1 MSELKVGV
9 KVGYDG
15 KELSSGID
23 NSRRKLSELAQST
36 QQNEMSAKAMAAALR
51 GVPAQFTDIVTA
63 LQSGQ
68 RPLTVL
74 LQQGG
79 QLKDMFGGA
88 VPAAKALGGYI
99 LGLINPLTITLTVAT
114 ALGAAWYKGSQEAD
128 EFARALILTGNAAG
142 TTVERLSQMR
152 DAVAAATGA
161 TKGAAAEAITE
172 LASTGKVAESAMQG
186 AAEAAVAM
194 SRALGISV
202 SDTVKEF
209 NELGKSPAQAIRKLN
224 EQYNFLHASQ
234 LQQIDDLE
242 AVGLKT
248 EAAQKAQ
255 ELFGDALK
263 SMASE
268 AQQNL
273 GYVER
278 AWLAVKDAVKSTAD
292 AIASV
297 GREAP
302 LPDQLAA
309 INKQIAERKALAEKM
324 GAAGKVY
331 YDTSKL
337 EAQKRYLE
345 AVIEGE
351 KNVATVEAA
360 NESRRKAGITWLEL
374 TNKHLSKAVELEQK
388 RQSIVNAGNAMGLDV
403 TASEVANLEFS
414 AVKKTL
420 GITTKTDRRAS
431 LAAETKA
438 INETTAVRLKALD
451 AEKLSAAEYRTTVA
465 AIRQEGAEAIDE
477 INKRY
482 QKGMHD
488 NTKAARSALT
498 ASIDLAS
505 QLANV
510 TQRAQSAHIR
520 AAVSLGEMSER
531 QAIIEQAKAAED
543 KLNADILASRKK
555 LAGASVQEA
564 AHLDARLAVLDAERL
579 AAQQKL
585 ADDLAIADQKAES
598 ERLTRQAEAAKR
610 AGDMRTAYTL
620 DWEAKN
626 RVALKAAIASGNEE
640 LAQALEDGFKSG
652 LARVKFDDL
661 KRKYD
666 ALFADMTRRMEEV
679 REEASRDGG
688 LLAGFAAD
696 ERVAQIRDE
705 MIPQL
710 QALIDK
716 MREAGAEP
724 LLTEKTVS
732 ESTRAIKKI
741 INEGDKA
748 WTKFTDDI
756 ERGLTDSL
764 YRSFEQGKSFGQTF
778 IESIKNLFKTTVLKL
793 TIQSTVHEGLGM
805 LGLGKSGGLS
815 SLSNLLSLG
824 KTGYDLYSGNS
835 MIGRIAGMFG
845 WGKSLGSGITAAAGM
860 GGVGAGLSFAGA
872 GITGGAIGSGIG
884 AGALGS
890 GITGGIGGIGGSIGG
905 GALGSGISGSIGSI
919 GGSAGGLSGLM
930 PSMSTLG
937 WVGAGLAAA
946 AAIFKKFKKRGG
958 KKYEGDAYAL
968 LDDAGGLTARPTPT
982 TGGRDWLNGSMANA
996 SLQEMLAPIGKS
1008 IAELIRG
1015 LGGSARGIGLNVG
1028 FITDPKGKAQD
1039 QIIAGLS
1046 GADGRQYYGQNRL
1059 AGHGSYETELK
1070 LEMQRMMV
1078 AAVRASDVAQVY
1090 KDIANSVDLMTA
1102 NAEQLS
1108 AVLNELSIVSTLRPA
1123 LERVNL
1129 SADLASKTLVDA
1141 AGGLDALSSNL
1152 SSYYEGYFS
1161 AAEKTARLGND
1172 LNKQFAA
1179 LGLTMPQTRAQFRA
1193 LVESIGKT
1201 GAAGGQTL
1209 ARLLSLSTV
1218 FGQWADAVNSATS
1231 SVASSVSSSMQQL
1244 INDAQ
1249 RLQIEL
1255 LRAQNRNAEA
1265 DALQRKIDTAGMSA
1279 EEIAQ
1284 YDANARLRAQVEAAQ
1299 RLMQMQDAQAD
1310 RMQAFFEAQRARQQE
1325 ALNAQVNSAKQV
1337 ADTFT
1342 RLAESIKKY
1351 REGLLTSDASP
1362 LDDGVRYT
1370 EARRRYQTTV
1380 AKAKLG
1386 DSSAVESLQE
1396 VVGTFLRASK
1406 TAHTSSAD
1414 YRADF
1419 AEALASLD
1427 QVGAVAGRKG
1437 SLAQEQ
1443 IRIAQAQLDALNAIK
1458 SSLAGSQ
1465 TKLPTLVA
1473 NPGRMAADWASWFEH
1488 TPIGRSTQHPH
1499 GTATRISQNRG
1510 VYTDTHGRQY
1520 IFNKDDNPY
1529 TLADKSEE
1537 WAEAIKRVYG
1547 VFRGVGTPRFASG
1560 GAHAGGWRI
1569 VGEQGPELEYTA
1581 PSRIYSNAQSKGLLD
1596 LSELLAAI
1604 NALRADL
1611 RTGQAQ
1617 SAHNTNK
1624 ILTLLDR
1631 VSRGGNAILTEAA

>member
-23 NSRRKLSELAQST
+23 NSRRKLAELAQST

-194 SRALGISV
+194 SRALGVSV

-309 INKQIAERKALAEKM
+309 INKQIAERKALAAKM

-351 KNVATVEAA
+351 KNVAMVEAA

-388 RQSIVNAGNAMGLDV
+388 RQSVVNAGNAMGLDV

-420 GITTKTDRRAS
+420 GITTKTDCRAS

-438 INETTAVRLKALD
+438 INETTAARLKALD

-564 AHLDARLAVLDAERL
+564 ARLNARLEVLNAERL

-585 ADDLAIADQKAES
+585 ADDLAVADQKAES

-610 AGDMRTAYTL
+610 AGDMQTAYTL
-620 DWEAKN
+620 EWEAKN

-696 ERVAQIRDE
+696 ERAAQIRDE

-732 ESTRAIKKI
+732 ESTRAIKKV

-835 MIGRIAGMFG
+835 IVSRIAGVLG
-845 WGKSLGSGITAAAGM
+845 WGKTLGSGITLGAGV

-872 GITGGAIGSGIG
+872 GITGGAIGGGIG

-890 GITGGIGGIGGSIGG
+890 GITGGIGGIGGGIGG
-905 GALGSGISGSIGSI
+905 GALGSGISGSIG
-919 GGSAGGLSGLM
+919 GSAAGGGLSSLL

-937 WVGAGLAAA
+937 WITAGIGVIAAVLASL
-946 AAIFKKFKKRGG
+946 KKRGG
-958 KKYEGDAYAL
+958 PKTEGNAFGVLDERGVISDRPRATGPDPDWRTKRSETDKAVADL
-968 LDDAGGLTARPTPT
+968 LKPVGQT
-982 TGGRDWLNGSMANA
+982 
-996 SLQEMLAPIGKS
+996 
-1008 IAELIRG
+1008 IAEMVRR
-1015 LGGSARGIGLNVG
+1015 LGGSATGLGINLG
-1028 FITDPKGKAQD
+1028 FNSDPKGKAPD
-1039 QIIAGLS
+1039 NISGGLTDAH
-1046 GADGRQYYGQNRL
+1046 GNYVYRQTRD
-1059 AGHGSYETELK
+1059 AARGSYQSELQ
-1070 LEMQRMMV
+1070 LEIQRMMIAAIKATDV
-1078 AAVRASDVAQVY
+1078 AAVYKEMVSQIDLRSATAEQIAAVLQEIEQVSAIRDVFARVGL
-1090 KDIANSVDLMTA
+1090 SVDSVTKSL
-1102 NAEQLS
+1102 
-1108 AVLNELSIVSTLRPA
+1108 I
-1123 LERVNL
+1123 
-1129 SADLASKTLVDA
+1129 DA
-1141 AGGLDALSSNL
+1141 AGGFDALSSNL
-1152 SSYYEGYFS
+1152 SNYYEGYFS
-1161 AAEKTARLGND
+1161 AAEKTARLGED
-1172 LNKQFAA
+1172 LTKQFAA
-1179 LGLTMPQTRAQFRA
+1179 LGLAMPQTRAQFRA
-1193 LVESIGKT
+1193 LVESIDKT

-1209 ARLLSLSTV
+1209 ARLLSLSGV
-1218 FGQWADAVNSATS
+1218 FGQWADAVNSAT
-1231 SVASSVSSSMQQL
+1231 SSMQQL

-1279 EEIAQ
+1279 DEIAQ

-1310 RMQAFFEAQRARQQE
+1310 RMQSLFDAQRAREQE
-1325 ALNAQVNSAKQV
+1325 ALNAQVTSAKQV

-1342 RLAESIKKY
+1342 RLAESLKKY
-1351 REGLLTSDASP
+1351 REGLLASDASP
-1362 LDDGVRYT
+1362 LDDGARYAQ
-1370 EARRRYQTTV
+1370 ARRRYQTTV
-1380 AKAKLG
+1380 AQAKLG

-1396 VVGTFLRASK
+1396 VVGAFLRASK
-1406 TAHTSSAD
+1406 TAHTSAAD

-1443 IRIAQAQLDALNAIK
+1443 VRIAQAQLDALNAIK
-1458 SSLAGSQ
+1458 SSLAGAQ

-1473 NPGRMAADWASWFEH
+1473 DPGRMAADWASWF
-1488 TPIGRSTQHPH
+1488 TQTKIGQSTHHNH

-1520 IFNKDDNPY
+1520 IFNKDDDPY

-1537 WAEAIKRVYG
+1537 WAEAIKRIYG
-1547 VFRGVGTPRFASG
+1547 IFRGIGAPRFASG

-1581 PSRIYSNAQSKGLLD
+1581 PSRIYSNAQSKSLIDLSGLL
-1596 LSELLAAI
+1596 SAI

-1617 SAHNTNK
+1617 SAHNTSK

-1631 VSRGGNAILTEAA
+1631 VSRGGNAVLTEAA

>member
-23 NSRRKLSELAQST
+23 NSRRKLSELAQAT

-209 NELGKSPAQAIRKLN
+209 NELGKSPVAAFRKLA
-224 EQYNFLHASQ
+224 EQYGYLNVEQLKQIETLAAIGKETEALQLAIEAHAS
-234 LQQIDDLE
+234 
-242 AVGLKT
+242 KYT
-248 EAAQKAQ
+248 EMAA
-255 ELFGDALK
+255 
-263 SMASE
+263 S

-273 GYVER
+273 GIVAR
-278 AWLAVKDAVKSTAD
+278 AWLAVKDAVKATGD
-292 AIASV
+292 AIAGI
-297 GREAP
+297 GRAKTLDEQVA
-302 LPDQLAA
+302 
-309 INKQIAERKALAEKM
+309 
-324 GAAGKVY
+324 
-331 YDTSKL
+331 
-337 EAQKRYLE
+337 EAQKKLDAAREAAEKHPNRKIDLSEYERTLANLKLQKQEADQKAVNDAAEKKRNDAAVRFHDLE
-345 AVIEGE
+345 SKAISKKITLEQELQKIRNTAIAAGIDPESAQVKRLADDTIQRSLGIKTKSSRAAELAEQKKLIVDFYADAE
-351 KNVATVEAA
+351 KAARKRGASESEINAIINNRVETVEA
-360 NESRRKAGITWLEL
+360 L
-374 TNKHLSKAVELEQK
+374 NKKFE
-388 RQSIVNAGNAMGLDV
+388 
-403 TASEVANLEFS
+403 
-414 AVKKTL
+414 
-420 GITTKTDRRAS
+420 
-431 LAAETKA
+431 
-438 INETTAVRLKALD
+438 
-451 AEKLSAAEYRTTVA
+451 
-465 AIRQEGAEAIDE
+465 EGA
-477 INKRY
+477 
-482 QKGMHD
+482 QKGGRAM
-488 NTKAARSALT
+488 RSALT

-520 AAVSLGEMSER
+520 AAVALGEMSER

-543 KLNADILASRKK
+543 KLNADILASRQK

-564 AHLDARLAVLDAERL
+564 ARLNARLAVLDAERL

-610 AGDMRTAYTL
+610 AGDMQTAYTL
-620 DWEAKN
+620 EWEAKN

-666 ALFADMTRRMEEV
+666 ALFADMTRRIEEV

-741 INEGDKA
+741 INEGGKA

-793 TIQSTVHEGLGM
+793 TIQSTVHEGLDM
-805 LGLGKSGGLS
+805 LGLSKSGGMG

-872 GITGGAIGSGIG
+872 GIAGSALGGGIG

-919 GGSAGGLSGLM
+919 GGSAGGLSSLM

-946 AAIFKKFKKRGG
+946 AAVFKKFKKRGG

-996 SLQEMLAPIGKS
+996 SLQEMLAPVGKS

-1070 LEMQRMMV
+1070 LEMQRMMI

-1102 NAEQLS
+1102 SSEQLS

-1209 ARLLSLSTV
+1209 ARLLSLSTA
-1218 FGQWADAVNSATS
+1218 FGQWADAVNSAT
-1231 SVASSVSSSMQQL
+1231 SSVSSSMQQL

-1279 EEIAQ
+1279 DEVAQ
-1284 YDANARLRAQVEAAQ
+1284 YDANAHLRAQVEAAQ
-1299 RLMQMQDAQAD
+1299 RLAQMQAQMQDAQAD
-1310 RMQAFFEAQRARQQE
+1310 RMQALFDAQRARQQE
-1325 ALNAQVNSAKQV
+1325 ALNAQVTSARQV

-1351 REGLLTSDASP
+1351 REGLLASDASP
-1362 LDDGVRYT
+1362 LDDGARYV

-1406 TAHTSSAD
+1406 TAHTSAAD

-1473 NPGRMAADWASWFEH
+1473 DPGRMAADWARWFEH

-1520 IFNKDDNPY
+1520 IFNREDNPY

-1547 VFRGVGTPRFASG
+1547 IFRGVDTPRFASG
-1560 GAHAGGWRI
+1560 GAHVGGWRI

-1596 LSELLAAI
+1596 LSELLSAI

-1617 SAHNTNK
+1617 SAHNTGK
-1624 ILTLLDR
+1624 ILSLLDR

>member
-1 MSELKVGV
+1 
-9 KVGYDG
+9 
-15 KELSSGID
+15 
-23 NSRRKLSELAQST
+23 
-36 QQNEMSAKAMAAALR
+36 
-51 GVPAQFTDIVTA
+51 
-63 LQSGQ
+63 
-68 RPLTVL
+68 
-74 LQQGG
+74 
-79 QLKDMFGGA
+79 
-88 VPAAKALGGYI
+88 
-99 LGLINPLTITLTVAT
+99 
-114 ALGAAWYKGSQEAD
+114 
-128 EFARALILTGNAAG
+128 
-142 TTVERLSQMR
+142 
-152 DAVAAATGA
+152 
-161 TKGAAAEAITE
+161 
-172 LASTGKVAESAMQG
+172 
-186 AAEAAVAM
+186 
-194 SRALGISV
+194 
-202 SDTVKEF
+202 
-209 NELGKSPAQAIRKLN
+209 
-224 EQYNFLHASQ
+224 
-234 LQQIDDLE
+234 
-242 AVGLKT
+242 
-248 EAAQKAQ
+248 
-255 ELFGDALK
+255 
-263 SMASE
+263 
-268 AQQNL
+268 
-273 GYVER
+273 
-278 AWLAVKDAVKSTAD
+278 
-292 AIASV
+292 
-297 GREAP
+297 
-302 LPDQLAA
+302 
-309 INKQIAERKALAEKM
+309 M

-337 EAQKRYLE
+337 EAEARVLE
-345 AVIEGE
+345 ARIEGLRAE
-351 KNVATVEAA
+351 GEIREA
-360 NESRRKAGITWLEL
+360 NESRRKAELNWLNL
-374 TNKHLSKAVELEQK
+374 KNKHLSKNIELEQK
-388 RQSIVNAGNAMGLDV
+388 RQSIVNAGNAMGFDV

-431 LAAETKA
+431 LAAETRA
-438 INETTAVRLKALD
+438 INETTAARLKALD

-543 KLNADILASRKK
+543 KLNADILASRQK

-564 AHLDARLAVLDAERL
+564 ARLNARLAVLDAERL

-585 ADDLAIADQKAES
+585 ADDLAVADQKAES

-610 AGDMRTAYTL
+610 AGDMQTAYTL
-620 DWEAKN
+620 EWEAKN

-805 LGLGKSGGLS
+805 LGLSKSGGMG

-872 GITGGAIGSGIG
+872 GITGTIGGGIG

-919 GGSAGGLSGLM
+919 GGSAGGLSSLM

-937 WVGAGLAAA
+937 WVGAGLGAAM
-946 AAIFKKFKKRGG
+946 AIFKKFKKKRGG

-1070 LEMQRMMV
+1070 LEMQRMMI

-1102 NAEQLS
+1102 SSEQLS
-1108 AVLNELSIVSTLRPA
+1108 AVLNELSIVSRLRPA

-1161 AAEKTARLGND
+1161 AAEKTARLGSD

-1279 EEIAQ
+1279 DEVAQ

-1310 RMQAFFEAQRARQQE
+1310 RMQALFDAQRARQQE
-1325 ALNAQVNSAKQV
+1325 ALNAQVTSAKQV

-1342 RLAESIKKY
+1342 RLAESLKKY
-1351 REGLLTSDASP
+1351 REGLLASDVSP

-1406 TAHTSSAD
+1406 TAHTSAAD

-1458 SSLAGSQ
+1458 SNLAGSQ

-1473 NPGRMAADWASWFEH
+1473 DPGRMAADWARWFEH

-1520 IFNKDDNPY
+1520 IFNREDNPY

-1547 VFRGVGTPRFASG
+1547 IFRGVGTPRFASG
-1560 GAHAGGWRI
+1560 GAHVGGWRI

-1596 LSELLAAI
+1596 LSELLSAI

-1617 SAHNTNK
+1617 SAHNTGK

-1631 VSRGGNAILTEAA
+1631 VSRGGNAVLTEAA

>member
-23 NSRRKLSELAQST
+23 HSRRKLSELAQAT
-36 QQNEMSAKAMAAALR
+36 QQNEMSAKAMSAALR
-51 GVPAQFTDIVTA
+51 GVPAQFTDIVVA

-68 RPLTVL
+68 RPITVL

-79 QLKDMFGGA
+79 QLKDMFSGA

-337 EAQKRYLE
+337 EAEARVLE
-345 AVIEGE
+345 ARIEGLRAE
-351 KNVATVEAA
+351 GEIREA
-360 NESRRKAGITWLEL
+360 NESRRKAELNWLNL
-374 TNKHLSKAVELEQK
+374 KNKHLSKNIELEQK
-388 RQSIVNAGNAMGLDV
+388 RQSIVNAGNAMGFDV

-438 INETTAVRLKALD
+438 INETTAARLKALD

-498 ASIDLAS
+498 SSIDLAS

-520 AAVSLGEMSER
+520 AAVALGEMSER

-543 KLNADILASRKK
+543 KLNADILASRQK

-564 AHLDARLAVLDAERL
+564 ARLNARLAVLDAERL

-585 ADDLAIADQKAES
+585 ADDLAVADQKAES

-610 AGDMRTAYTL
+610 AGDMQTAYTL
-620 DWEAKN
+620 EWEAKN

-661 KRKYD
+661 KRRYD

-764 YRSFEQGKSFGQTF
+764 YRSFEQGKGFGQTF

-793 TIQSTVHEGLGM
+793 TIQSTVHEGLDM
-805 LGLGKSGGLS
+805 LGLGKSGGMG
-815 SLSNLLSLG
+815 SLSNLFSLG
-824 KTGYDLYSGNS
+824 KTAYDLYSGNS

-845 WGKSLGSGITAAAGM
+845 WGKSLGSGITATAGM

-872 GITGGAIGSGIG
+872 GITGSALGSGIG

-905 GALGSGISGSIGSI
+905 GALGSGISGSIGSV
-919 GGSAGGLSGLM
+919 GGSAGGLFGSLSG
-930 PSMSTLG
+930 MSTLG
-937 WVGAGLAAA
+937 WVGAGVGAAM
-946 AAIFKKFKKRGG
+946 AIFKKFKKNAVAKNTR
-958 KKYEGDAYAL
+958 AM
-968 LDDAGGLTARPTPT
+968 PTPC
-982 TGGRDWLNGSMANA
+982 LM
-996 SLQEMLAPIGKS
+996 MP
-1008 IAELIRG
+1008 
-1015 LGGSARGIGLNVG
+1015 
-1028 FITDPKGKAQD
+1028 
-1039 QIIAGLS
+1039 AG
-1046 GADGRQYYGQNRL
+1046 
-1059 AGHGSYETELK
+1059 
-1070 LEMQRMMV
+1070 
-1078 AAVRASDVAQVY
+1078 
-1090 KDIANSVDLMTA
+1090 
-1102 NAEQLS
+1102 
-1108 AVLNELSIVSTLRPA
+1108 
-1123 LERVNL
+1123 
-1129 SADLASKTLVDA
+1129 
-1141 AGGLDALSSNL
+1141 
-1152 SSYYEGYFS
+1152 
-1161 AAEKTARLGND
+1161 
-1172 LNKQFAA
+1172 
-1179 LGLTMPQTRAQFRA
+1179 
-1193 LVESIGKT
+1193 
-1201 GAAGGQTL
+1201 
-1209 ARLLSLSTV
+1209 
-1218 FGQWADAVNSATS
+1218 
-1231 SVASSVSSSMQQL
+1231 
-1244 INDAQ
+1244 
-1249 RLQIEL
+1249 
-1255 LRAQNRNAEA
+1255 
-1265 DALQRKIDTAGMSA
+1265 
-1279 EEIAQ
+1279 
-1284 YDANARLRAQVEAAQ
+1284 
-1299 RLMQMQDAQAD
+1299 
-1310 RMQAFFEAQRARQQE
+1310 
-1325 ALNAQVNSAKQV
+1325 
-1337 ADTFT
+1337 
-1342 RLAESIKKY
+1342 
-1351 REGLLTSDASP
+1351 
-1362 LDDGVRYT
+1362 
-1370 EARRRYQTTV
+1370 
-1380 AKAKLG
+1380 
-1386 DSSAVESLQE
+1386 
-1396 VVGTFLRASK
+1396 
-1406 TAHTSSAD
+1406 
-1414 YRADF
+1414 
-1419 AEALASLD
+1419 
-1427 QVGAVAGRKG
+1427 
-1437 SLAQEQ
+1437 
-1443 IRIAQAQLDALNAIK
+1443 
-1458 SSLAGSQ
+1458 
-1465 TKLPTLVA
+1465 
-1473 NPGRMAADWASWFEH
+1473 
-1488 TPIGRSTQHPH
+1488 
-1499 GTATRISQNRG
+1499 
-1510 VYTDTHGRQY
+1510 
-1520 IFNKDDNPY
+1520 
-1529 TLADKSEE
+1529 
-1537 WAEAIKRVYG
+1537 
-1547 VFRGVGTPRFASG
+1547 
-1560 GAHAGGWRI
+1560 
-1569 VGEQGPELEYTA
+1569 
-1581 PSRIYSNAQSKGLLD
+1581 
-1596 LSELLAAI
+1596 
-1604 NALRADL
+1604 
-1611 RTGQAQ
+1611 
-1617 SAHNTNK
+1617 
-1624 ILTLLDR
+1624 
-1631 VSRGGNAILTEAA
+1631 

>member
-1 MSELKVGV
+1 
-9 KVGYDG
+9 
-15 KELSSGID
+15 
-23 NSRRKLSELAQST
+23 
-36 QQNEMSAKAMAAALR
+36 
-51 GVPAQFTDIVTA
+51 
-63 LQSGQ
+63 
-68 RPLTVL
+68 
-74 LQQGG
+74 
-79 QLKDMFGGA
+79 
-88 VPAAKALGGYI
+88 
-99 LGLINPLTITLTVAT
+99 
-114 ALGAAWYKGSQEAD
+114 
-128 EFARALILTGNAAG
+128 
-142 TTVERLSQMR
+142 
-152 DAVAAATGA
+152 
-161 TKGAAAEAITE
+161 
-172 LASTGKVAESAMQG
+172 
-186 AAEAAVAM
+186 
-194 SRALGISV
+194 
-202 SDTVKEF
+202 
-209 NELGKSPAQAIRKLN
+209 
-224 EQYNFLHASQ
+224 
-234 LQQIDDLE
+234 
-242 AVGLKT
+242 
-248 EAAQKAQ
+248 
-255 ELFGDALK
+255 
-263 SMASE
+263 MASE

-337 EAQKRYLE
+337 EAEARVLE
-345 AVIEGE
+345 ARIEGLRAE
-351 KNVATVEAA
+351 GEIREA
-360 NESRRKAGITWLEL
+360 NESRRKAELNWLNL
-374 TNKHLSKAVELEQK
+374 KNKHLSKNIELEQK
-388 RQSIVNAGNAMGLDV
+388 RQSIVNAGNAMGFDV

-438 INETTAVRLKALD
+438 INETTAARLKALD

-498 ASIDLAS
+498 SSIDLAS

-520 AAVSLGEMSER
+520 AAVALGEMSER

-543 KLNADILASRKK
+543 KLNADILASRQK

-564 AHLDARLAVLDAERL
+564 ARLNARLAVLDAERL

-585 ADDLAIADQKAES
+585 ADDLAVADQKAES

-610 AGDMRTAYTL
+610 AGDMQTAYTL
-620 DWEAKN
+620 EWEAKN

-661 KRKYD
+661 KRRYD

-793 TIQSTVHEGLGM
+793 TIQSTVHEGLDM
-805 LGLGKSGGLS
+805 LGLGKSGGMG

-845 WGKSLGSGITAAAGM
+845 WGKSLGGGITAAAGM

-919 GGSAGGLSGLM
+919 GGSAGGLSSFL

-946 AAIFKKFKKRGG
+946 MAIFKKFKKRGG

-968 LDDAGGLTARPTPT
+968 LDDAGGLTARPSPT

-996 SLQEMLAPIGKS
+996 SLQEMLAPVGKS

-1039 QIIAGLS
+1039 QIIATLS

-1070 LEMQRMMV
+1070 LEMQRMMI

-1090 KDIANSVDLMTA
+1090 KDIANSVDLVSA
-1102 NAEQLS
+1102 SAEQLS

-1193 LVESIGKT
+1193 LVESIDKT
-1201 GAAGGQTL
+1201 GVAGSQTL

-1218 FGQWADAVNSATS
+1218 FGQWADAVNGATS
-1231 SVASSVSSSMQQL
+1231 SVAASMQQL
-1244 INDAQ
+1244 IADAR

-1255 LRAQNRNAEA
+1255 LRAQNLNAEA

-1279 EEIAQ
+1279 DEVAQ

-1299 RLMQMQDAQAD
+1299 RLAQMQDAQAD
-1310 RMQAFFEAQRARQQE
+1310 RMQALFDAQRARQQE
-1325 ALNAQVNSAKQV
+1325 ALNADRKS
-1337 ADTFT
+1337 
-1342 RLAESIKKY
+1342 
-1351 REGLLTSDASP
+1351 
-1362 LDDGVRYT
+1362 
-1370 EARRRYQTTV
+1370 
-1380 AKAKLG
+1380 
-1386 DSSAVESLQE
+1386 
-1396 VVGTFLRASK
+1396 VV
-1406 TAHTSSAD
+1406 
-1414 YRADF
+1414 
-1419 AEALASLD
+1419 
-1427 QVGAVAGRKG
+1427 
-1437 SLAQEQ
+1437 
-1443 IRIAQAQLDALNAIK
+1443 
-1458 SSLAGSQ
+1458 
-1465 TKLPTLVA
+1465 
-1473 NPGRMAADWASWFEH
+1473 
-1488 TPIGRSTQHPH
+1488 
-1499 GTATRISQNRG
+1499 
-1510 VYTDTHGRQY
+1510 
-1520 IFNKDDNPY
+1520 
-1529 TLADKSEE
+1529 
-1537 WAEAIKRVYG
+1537 
-1547 VFRGVGTPRFASG
+1547 
-1560 GAHAGGWRI
+1560 
-1569 VGEQGPELEYTA
+1569 
-1581 PSRIYSNAQSKGLLD
+1581 
-1596 LSELLAAI
+1596 
-1604 NALRADL
+1604 
-1611 RTGQAQ
+1611 
-1617 SAHNTNK
+1617 
-1624 ILTLLDR
+1624 
-1631 VSRGGNAILTEAA
+1631 

>member
-1 MSELKVGV
+1 
-9 KVGYDG
+9 
-15 KELSSGID
+15 
-23 NSRRKLSELAQST
+23 
-36 QQNEMSAKAMAAALR
+36 MSAKAMSAALR
-51 GVPAQFTDIVTA
+51 GVPAQFTDIVVA

-68 RPLTVL
+68 RPITVL

-99 LGLINPLTITLTVAT
+99 LGLINPLTITLSVAT

-209 NELGKSPAQAIRKLN
+209 NELGKSPVAAFRKLA
-224 EQYNFLHASQ
+224 EQYGYLNVEQLKQIETLAAIGKETEALQLAIEAHAS
-234 LQQIDDLE
+234 
-242 AVGLKT
+242 KYT
-248 EAAQKAQ
+248 EMAA
-255 ELFGDALK
+255 
-263 SMASE
+263 S

-273 GYVER
+273 GIVAR
-278 AWLAVKDAVKSTAD
+278 AWLAVKDAVKATGD
-292 AIASV
+292 AIAGI
-297 GREAP
+297 GRAKTLDEQVA
-302 LPDQLAA
+302 
-309 INKQIAERKALAEKM
+309 
-324 GAAGKVY
+324 
-331 YDTSKL
+331 
-337 EAQKRYLE
+337 EAQKKLDAAREAAEKHPNRKIDLSEYERTLANLKLQKQEADQKAVNDAAEKKRNDAAVRFHDLE
-345 AVIEGE
+345 SKAISKKITLEQELQKIRNTAIAAGIDPESAQVKRLADDTIQRSLGIKTKSSRAAELAEQKKLIVDFYADAE
-351 KNVATVEAA
+351 KAARKRGASESEINAIINNRVETVEA
-360 NESRRKAGITWLEL
+360 L
-374 TNKHLSKAVELEQK
+374 NKKFE
-388 RQSIVNAGNAMGLDV
+388 
-403 TASEVANLEFS
+403 
-414 AVKKTL
+414 
-420 GITTKTDRRAS
+420 
-431 LAAETKA
+431 
-438 INETTAVRLKALD
+438 
-451 AEKLSAAEYRTTVA
+451 
-465 AIRQEGAEAIDE
+465 EGA
-477 INKRY
+477 
-482 QKGMHD
+482 QKGGHAM
-488 NTKAARSALT
+488 RSALT

-543 KLNADILASRKK
+543 KLNADILASRQK
-555 LAGASVQEA
+555 LASASVQEA
-564 AHLDARLAVLDAERL
+564 ARLNARLAVLDAERL

-585 ADDLAIADQKAES
+585 ADDLAVADQKAES

-610 AGDMRTAYTL
+610 AGDMQTAYTL
-620 DWEAKN
+620 EWEAKN

-696 ERVAQIRDE
+696 ERAAQIRDE

-748 WTKFTDDI
+748 WSKFTDDI

-805 LGLGKSGGLS
+805 LGLSKSGGMG

-824 KTGYDLYSGNS
+824 KTGYDIYSGNS
-835 MIGRIAGMFG
+835 MISRIAGMFG

-872 GITGGAIGSGIG
+872 GITGTIGGGIG

-890 GITGGIGGIGGSIGG
+890 GITGGIGGIGSSIGG
-905 GALGSGISGSIGSI
+905 GALGSGISGGIGSI
-919 GGSAGGLSGLM
+919 GGSAGGLSSLM

-946 AAIFKKFKKRGG
+946 AAIFKKIKKRGG

-996 SLQEMLAPIGKS
+996 SLQEMLAPVGKS

-1070 LEMQRMMV
+1070 LEMQRMMI

-1102 NAEQLS
+1102 SSEQLS
-1108 AVLNELSIVSTLRPA
+1108 AVLNELSIVSRLRPA

-1161 AAEKTARLGND
+1161 AAEKTARLGSD

-1279 EEIAQ
+1279 NEVAQ

-1310 RMQAFFEAQRARQQE
+1310 RMQALFDAQRARQQE
-1325 ALNAQVNSAKQV
+1325 ALNAQVTSAKQV

-1342 RLAESIKKY
+1342 RLAESLKKY

-1362 LDDGVRYT
+1362 LDDGARYV

-1386 DSSAVESLQE
+1386 DASAVESLQE
-1396 VVGTFLRASK
+1396 VVGAFLRASK
-1406 TAHTSSAD
+1406 TAHTSAAD

-1437 SLAQEQ
+1437 SIAQQ
-1443 IRIAQAQLDALNAIK
+1443 QLQVAQAQLDALNAIK

-1473 NPGRMAADWASWFEH
+1473 NPGRMAADWDHWFAH
-1488 TPIGRSTQHPH
+1488 VKIGQTTQHPH

-1520 IFNKDDNPY
+1520 IFNRDDNPY

-1537 WAEAIKRVYG
+1537 WAEAIKRMYG

-1617 SAHNTNK
+1617 SAHNTGK

-1631 VSRGGNAILTEAA
+1631 VSRGGNAVLTEAA

>member
-23 NSRRKLSELAQST
+23 NSRRKLAELAQAT
-36 QQNEMSAKAMAAALR
+36 QQNEMSAKAMSAALR
-51 GVPAQFTDIVTA
+51 GVPAQFTDIVVA

-68 RPLTVL
+68 RPITVL

-88 VPAAKALGGYI
+88 VPAARALGGYI

-114 ALGAAWYKGSQEAD
+114 ALGAAWYKGAQEAD

-194 SRALGISV
+194 SRALGVSV

-209 NELGKSPAQAIRKLN
+209 NELGKSPVAAFRKLA
-224 EQYNFLHASQ
+224 EQYGYLNVEQ
-234 LQQIDDLE
+234 LKQIETLVAIGKNTE
-242 AVGLKT
+242 AV
-248 EAAQKAQ
+248 QYAQ
-255 ELFGDALK
+255 EQHAEALK
-263 SMASE
+263 NMSAE

-273 GYVER
+273 GYVEQ
-278 AWLAVKDAVKSTAD
+278 AWLAVKDAVKATAD

-302 LPDQLAA
+302 LPEQVKALRAKIAQQEAEAASLGSRFGAPRSYDSTEDKKLLRVLEARLEAEERVAEIRKADKERGDAAIAMHDRENKALSQKVKYAQELKAIRNTAQAYGSDLDSPRVKHLETDLLDRTLGVKTKSAQARQYAELRQISIEYHNEERQRLEARGASQKELNALAA
-309 INKQIAERKALAEKM
+309 QGAEYLDALAKKFE
-324 GAAGKVY
+324 
-331 YDTSKL
+331 
-337 EAQKRYLE
+337 
-345 AVIEGE
+345 
-351 KNVATVEAA
+351 
-360 NESRRKAGITWLEL
+360 
-374 TNKHLSKAVELEQK
+374 
-388 RQSIVNAGNAMGLDV
+388 GNA
-403 TASEVANLEFS
+403 
-414 AVKKTL
+414 KK
-420 GITTKTDRRAS
+420 GGRA
-431 LAAETKA
+431 
-438 INETTAVRLKALD
+438 
-451 AEKLSAAEYRTTVA
+451 
-465 AIRQEGAEAIDE
+465 
-477 INKRY
+477 
-482 QKGMHD
+482 M
-488 NTKAARSALT
+488 RSALT

-555 LAGASVQEA
+555 LAGASAQEA
-564 AHLDARLAVLDAERL
+564 ARLNARLAVLDAERL

-585 ADDLAIADQKAES
+585 ADDLAVADQKAES

-610 AGDMRTAYTL
+610 AGDMQTAYTL
-620 DWEAKN
+620 EWEAKN

-710 QALIDK
+710 QVLIDK

-872 GITGGAIGSGIG
+872 GITGSALGSGIG

-1008 IAELIRG
+1008 VAELIRG

-1070 LEMQRMMV
+1070 LEMQRMMI

-1406 TAHTSSAD
+1406 TAHTSAAD

>member
-99 LGLINPLTITLTVAT
+99 LGLINLLTITLTVAT

-209 NELGKSPAQAIRKLN
+209 NELGKSPVAAFRKLA
-224 EQYNFLHASQ
+224 EQYGYLNVEQLKQIETLAAIGKETEALQLAIEAHAS
-234 LQQIDDLE
+234 
-242 AVGLKT
+242 KYT
-248 EAAQKAQ
+248 EMAA
-255 ELFGDALK
+255 
-263 SMASE
+263 S

-273 GYVER
+273 GIVAR
-278 AWLAVKDAVKSTAD
+278 AWLAVKDAVKATGD
-292 AIASV
+292 AIAGI
-297 GREAP
+297 GRAKTLDEQVA
-302 LPDQLAA
+302 
-309 INKQIAERKALAEKM
+309 
-324 GAAGKVY
+324 
-331 YDTSKL
+331 
-337 EAQKRYLE
+337 EAQKKLDAAREAAEKHPNRKIDLSEYERTLANLKLQKQEADQKAVNDAAEKKRNDAAVRFHDLE
-345 AVIEGE
+345 SKAISKKITLEQELQKIRNTAIAAGIDPESAQVKRLADDTIQRSLGIKTKSSRAAELAEQKKLIVDFYADAE
-351 KNVATVEAA
+351 KAARKRGASESEINAIINNRVETVEA
-360 NESRRKAGITWLEL
+360 L
-374 TNKHLSKAVELEQK
+374 NKKFE
-388 RQSIVNAGNAMGLDV
+388 
-403 TASEVANLEFS
+403 
-414 AVKKTL
+414 
-420 GITTKTDRRAS
+420 
-431 LAAETKA
+431 
-438 INETTAVRLKALD
+438 
-451 AEKLSAAEYRTTVA
+451 
-465 AIRQEGAEAIDE
+465 EGA
-477 INKRY
+477 
-482 QKGMHD
+482 QKGGRAM
-488 NTKAARSALT
+488 RSALT

-520 AAVSLGEMSER
+520 AAVALGEMSER

-543 KLNADILASRKK
+543 KLNADILASRQK

-564 AHLDARLAVLDAERL
+564 ARLNARLAVLDAERL

-585 ADDLAIADQKAES
+585 VDDLAVADQKAES

-610 AGDMRTAYTL
+610 AGDMQTAYTL
-620 DWEAKN
+620 EWEAKN

-661 KRKYD
+661 KRRYD

-764 YRSFEQGKSFGQTF
+764 YRSFEQGKGFGQTF

-793 TIQSTVHEGLGM
+793 TIQSTVHEGLDM
-805 LGLGKSGGLS
+805 LGLGKSGGMG
-815 SLSNLLSLG
+815 SLSNLFSLG
-824 KTGYDLYSGNS
+824 KTAYDLYSGNS

-845 WGKSLGSGITAAAGM
+845 WGKSL
-860 GGVGAGLSFAGA
+860 
-872 GITGGAIGSGIG
+872 GSGIG

-905 GALGSGISGSIGSI
+905 GALGSGISGSIGSV
-919 GGSAGGLSGLM
+919 GGSAGGLFGSLSG
-930 PSMSTLG
+930 MSTLG
-937 WVGAGLAAA
+937 WVGAGVGAAM
-946 AAIFKKFKKRGG
+946 AIFKKFKKKRGG

-996 SLQEMLAPIGKS
+996 SLQEMLAPVGKS
-1008 IAELIRG
+1008 IAELIHG
-1015 LGGSARGIGLNVG
+1015 LGGSARGIGLNIG

-1039 QIIAGLS
+1039 QIIATLS

-1059 AGHGSYETELK
+1059 AGHGSYETELQ
-1070 LEMQRMMV
+1070 LEIQRMMV

-1090 KDIANSVDLMTA
+1090 KDIANSVDLA
-1102 NAEQLS
+1102 RASAEQLS

-1152 SSYYEGYFS
+1152 ASYYEGYFS
-1161 AAEKTARLGND
+1161 TAEKTARLGSD

-1218 FGQWADAVNSATS
+1218 FGQWADAVNGATS
-1231 SVASSVSSSMQQL
+1231 SVASSMQQL
-1244 INDAQ
+1244 IADAQ

-1255 LRAQNRNAEA
+1255 LRAQNLNAEA

-1279 EEIAQ
+1279 DELAQ

-1299 RLMQMQDAQAD
+1299 RLAQMQDAQAD
-1310 RMQAFFEAQRARQQE
+1310 RMQALFDAQRARQQE

-1342 RLAESIKKY
+1342 RLAESLKKY
-1351 REGLLTSDASP
+1351 REGLLASDASP
-1362 LDDGVRYT
+1362 LDDGARYA

-1380 AKAKLG
+1380 AKARLG
-1386 DSSAVESLQE
+1386 DSEAVESLQE

-1406 TAHTSSAD
+1406 TAHTSAAD

-1437 SLAQEQ
+1437 SIAQQ
-1443 IRIAQAQLDALNAIK
+1443 QLQVAQAQLDALNAIK

-1473 NPGRMAADWASWFEH
+1473 NPGRMAADWDHWFAH
-1488 TPIGRSTQHPH
+1488 VKIGQTTQHPH
-1499 GTATRISQNRG
+1499 GTATRVSQNRG

-1547 VFRGVGTPRFASG
+1547 VWRGVGTPRFASG
-1560 GAHAGGWRI
+1560 GQHVGGWRI
-1569 VGEQGPELEYTA
+1569 VGEQGPELEYTV

-1617 SAHNTNK
+1617 SVHNTGK

-1631 VSRGGNAILTEAA
+1631 VSRGGNAVLTEAA

>member
-36 QQNEMSAKAMAAALR
+36 QQNEMSAKAMSAALR
-51 GVPAQFTDIVTA
+51 GVPAQFTDIVVA

-68 RPLTVL
+68 RPITVL

-88 VPAAKALGGYI
+88 VPAARALGGYI
-99 LGLINPLTITLTVAT
+99 LGLINPLTITLSVAT

-209 NELGKSPAQAIRKLN
+209 NELGKSPVQAFRKLA
-224 EQYNFLHASQ
+224 EQYGYLNVEQ
-234 LQQIDDLE
+234 LKQIETLVAIGKNTE
-242 AVGLKT
+242 AV
-248 EAAQKAQ
+248 QYAQ
-255 ELFGDALK
+255 EQHAEALK
-263 SMASE
+263 NMSAE

-273 GYVER
+273 GYVEQ
-278 AWLAVKDAVKSTAD
+278 AWLAVKDAVKATAD

-302 LPDQLAA
+302 LPEQIKTLKAKIEQQEAEAASLSSRFGGLRRYDSTEDRKYLRFLEARLEAEERVAEIRKADKERGDAAIAMHDRENKALSQKVKYAQELKAIRNTAEAYGSDLDSPRVRHLETDLLDRTLGVKTKSAQARQYAELRQISIEYHNEERQRLEARGASQKELNALAA
-309 INKQIAERKALAEKM
+309 QGAEYLDALAKKFE
-324 GAAGKVY
+324 
-331 YDTSKL
+331 
-337 EAQKRYLE
+337 
-345 AVIEGE
+345 
-351 KNVATVEAA
+351 
-360 NESRRKAGITWLEL
+360 
-374 TNKHLSKAVELEQK
+374 
-388 RQSIVNAGNAMGLDV
+388 GNA
-403 TASEVANLEFS
+403 
-414 AVKKTL
+414 KK
-420 GITTKTDRRAS
+420 GGRA
-431 LAAETKA
+431 
-438 INETTAVRLKALD
+438 
-451 AEKLSAAEYRTTVA
+451 
-465 AIRQEGAEAIDE
+465 
-477 INKRY
+477 
-482 QKGMHD
+482 M
-488 NTKAARSALT
+488 RSALT

-555 LAGASVQEA
+555 LAGASAQEA
-564 AHLDARLAVLDAERL
+564 ARLNARLEVLNAERL

-585 ADDLAIADQKAES
+585 ADDLAVADQKAES

-610 AGDMRTAYTL
+610 AGDMQTAYTL
-620 DWEAKN
+620 EWEAKN

-696 ERVAQIRDE
+696 ERAAQIRDE

-835 MIGRIAGMFG
+835 IVSRIAGVLG
-845 WGKSLGSGITAAAGM
+845 WGKTLGSGITLGAGV

-872 GITGGAIGSGIG
+872 GITGGAIGGGIG

-890 GITGGIGGIGGSIGG
+890 GITGGIGGIGGGIGG
-905 GALGSGISGSIGSI
+905 GALGSGISGSIG
-919 GGSAGGLSGLM
+919 GSAAGGGLSSLL

-937 WVGAGLAAA
+937 WITAGIGVIAAVLGSL
-946 AAIFKKFKKRGG
+946 KKRGG
-958 KKYEGDAYAL
+958 PKTEGNAFGVLDERGVISDRPRATGPDPDWRTKRSETDKAVADL
-968 LDDAGGLTARPTPT
+968 LKPVGQT
-982 TGGRDWLNGSMANA
+982 
-996 SLQEMLAPIGKS
+996 
-1008 IAELIRG
+1008 IAEMVRR
-1015 LGGSARGIGLNVG
+1015 LGGSAAGLGINLG
-1028 FITDPKGKAQD
+1028 FNSDPKGKAPD
-1039 QIIAGLS
+1039 NISGGLTDAH
-1046 GADGRQYYGQNRL
+1046 GNYVYRQTRD
-1059 AGHGSYETELK
+1059 AARGSYQSELQ
-1070 LEMQRMMV
+1070 LEIQRIMIAAIKATDV
-1078 AAVRASDVAQVY
+1078 AAVYKEMVSQIDLRSATAEQIAAVLQEIEQVSAIRDVFARVGL
-1090 KDIANSVDLMTA
+1090 SVDSVTKSL
-1102 NAEQLS
+1102 
-1108 AVLNELSIVSTLRPA
+1108 I
-1123 LERVNL
+1123 
-1129 SADLASKTLVDA
+1129 DA
-1141 AGGLDALSSNL
+1141 AGGFDALSSNL
-1152 SSYYEGYFS
+1152 SNYYEGYFS
-1161 AAEKTARLGND
+1161 AAEKTARLGED
-1172 LNKQFAA
+1172 LTKQFAA
-1179 LGLTMPQTRAQFRA
+1179 LGLAMPQTRAQFRA
-1193 LVESIGKT
+1193 LVESIDKT
-1201 GAAGGQTL
+1201 GAAGSQTL
-1209 ARLLSLSTV
+1209 ARLLSLSGV
-1218 FGQWADAVNSATS
+1218 FGQWADAVNGAT
-1231 SVASSVSSSMQQL
+1231 SSVSSSMQQL
-1244 INDAQ
+1244 IADAQ

-1310 RMQAFFEAQRARQQE
+1310 RMQALFDAQRAREQE
-1325 ALNAQVNSAKQV
+1325 ALNAQVTSAKQV

-1342 RLAESIKKY
+1342 RLAESLKKY
-1351 REGLLTSDASP
+1351 REGLLASDASP
-1362 LDDGVRYT
+1362 LDDGARYA

-1396 VVGTFLRASK
+1396 VVGSFLRASK
-1406 TAHTSSAD
+1406 TAHTSAAD

-1473 NPGRMAADWASWFEH
+1473 NSGRMAADWASWFEH

-1520 IFNKDDNPY
+1520 IFNREDNPY

-1547 VFRGVGTPRFASG
+1547 VFRGLGTPRFASG
-1560 GAHAGGWRI
+1560 GQHMGGWRI

-1617 SAHNTNK
+1617 SAHNTGK